1 MKNNIKYK
9 KALFFFAHPD
19 DETLSAGGLIHK
31 LSKQGAKIK
40 IVIASEGLLSRESYK
55 KSDVKKHLDNL
66 YQACSIL
73 GVNEKDVIVGTF
85 KDNSFDSEPLLNL
98 VKFLSNIV
106 NKFKPEALFTHHK
119 HCTNID
125 HKYCHEAAIIA
136 TRPIGGFFVDL
147 FSCETISSS
156 AYSRPNSFDPNYFC
170 ILSEK
175 DIQAKKNAIKKF
187 QFEIKKFP
195 HMRSVDF
202 IDINA
207 RYRGGQIST
216 RYAEAYMVNNLYS

>member
-1 MKNNIKYK
+1 MTH
-9 KALFFFAHPD
+9 F
-19 DETLSAGGLIHK
+19 
-31 LSKQGAKIK
+31 
-40 IVIASEGLLSRESYK
+40 RE
-55 KSDVKKHLDNL
+55 
-66 YQACSIL
+66 I
-73 GVNEKDVIVGTF
+73 
-85 KDNSFDSEPLLNL
+85 
-98 VKFLSNIV
+98 
-106 NKFKPEALFTHHK
+106 
-119 HCTNID
+119 
-125 HKYCHEAAIIA
+125 
-136 TRPIGGFFVDL
+136 
-147 FSCETISSS
+147 ISSS